1 MGTPRV
7 VTAIALFA
15 GVRLAAL
22 DHLIA
27 VTVRIHHRLVSIA
40 SSYGRQT
47 YMTHCQ
53 AKIQIYN
60 TTCD

>member
-27 VTVRIHHRLVSIA
+27 VTVRIHHRLVYHCFLLREA
-40 SSYGRQT
+40 NLHDTLSSKNPDLQHYL
-47 YMTHCQ
+47 
-53 AKIQIYN
+53 
-60 TTCD
+60 